1 LYINFVVEGMVAQL
15 PIPRPLWNK
24 VPPGSQAAILDH
36 VRSLEQRIADL
47 EAENADLRR
56 RLAQLEHDLQIIRRR
71 GQRTPNRR
79 HDPDAV
85 PKDRRRKEH
94 RQHPGFFRPEPPP
107 GTVFIDHDVHP
118 KRCSHCGGSA
128 LEPTGQFQDHFVAD
142 LPEPKLEWHRYRR
155 YVYRCRCC
163 QQTCQGRGDLELPGA
178 HIGPRA
184 RLLTCYGRAHL
195 GISLGK
201 TQDLL
206 HDFFG
211 LTISRAGLLG
221 HLRWGGQL
229 FAPVVDELLERLR
242 QSPVVQ
248 GDETGWRIDGQPA
261 WAWCFRDP
269 RLALFLIDRHRS
281 RDVLVRVLGESFAG
295 TLVSDFY
302 AVYNGLDRTKQRCL
316 VHLLRELAKLR
327 EELPWQSVRA
337 FIQPL
342 IELFQDAIQL
352 GKDREHL
359 GPEAF
364 GLAYRG
370 LIDRFDDLMLKTR
383 SRHPDCVR
391 IWKRLYKHCDEL
403 FTFLDDPAVPA
414 DNNGTERDI
423 RSLAAIRSDGGT
435 HRADWSAAAF
445 ARIKSIIVTGMK
457 NHVRF
462 IHYGIE
468 VVRAKLRGE
477 RLPLPLAPDTS

>member
-1 LYINFVVEGMVAQL
+1 MAPPP
-15 PIPRPLWNK
+15 PIPALLWNTI
-24 VPPGSQAAILDH
+24 PPEAQAAIL
-36 VRSLEQRIADL
+36 VLVASLEQRIAEL
-47 EAENADLRR
+47 GGGERR
-56 RLAQLEHDLQIIRRR
+56 PAPPAGAGGAPTPEDPSARQAHPASAAT
-71 GQRTPNRR
+71 TPNARAPTAVARNIASTPGPFGPSRR
-79 HDPDAV
+79 PAPNSSNTTSIPSSAPIAV
-85 PKDRRRKEH
+85 PAISNRPASSTITSSPISPNPRSNGIATAATSTVAAAVSRPAKAAATWNC
-94 RQHPGFFRPEPPP
+94 PG
-107 GTVFIDHDVHP
+107 
-118 KRCSHCGGSA
+118 S
-128 LEPTGQFQDHFVAD
+128 
-142 LPEPKLEWHRYRR
+142 
-155 YVYRCRCC
+155 
-163 QQTCQGRGDLELPGA
+163 

-184 RLLTCYGRAHL
+184 RLLTCYSRAHL

-201 TQDLL
+201 TQNLL

-211 LTISRAGLLG
+211 LTVSRAGLLG

-229 FAPVVDELLERLR
+229 FAPVVEELLELLR

-248 GDETGWRIDGQPA
+248 GDETGWRINGQTA

-281 RDVLVRVLGESFAG
+281 RDVIVRVLGESFAG

-302 AVYNGLDRTKQRCL
+302 AAYNGLDCAKQRCL

-342 IELFQDAIQL
+342 IDLFQDAIQL
-352 GKDREHL
+352 GKDREQL
-359 GPEAF
+359 GHAAFDEA
-364 GLAYRG
+364 YQR
-370 LIDRFDDLMLKTR
+370 LIDRFDDLMLKTQTQ
-383 SRHPDCVR
+383 HPDCVR

-403 FTFLDDPAVPA
+403 FTFLDDPRVPA

-423 RSLAAIRSDGGT
+423 RSLAAARNDGGT

-445 ARIKSIIVTGMK
+445 ARIKSVIVTGMK
-457 NHVRF
+457 NGVRF
-462 IHYGIE
+462 IQYGIE

-477 RLPLPLAPDTS
+477 RLPLPLAATPDTS

>member
-1 LYINFVVEGMVAQL
+1 MVARP
-15 PIPRPLWNK
+15 PIPAALWDRI
-24 VPPGSQAAILDH
+24 PPEAQAAILAH
-36 VRSLEQRIADL
+36 IASLEQRIADL

-56 RLAQLEHDLQIIRRR
+56 RLAQVEHQLQNIRRR
-71 GQRTPNRR
+71 RQRPSHRR
-79 HDPDAV
+79 DLDQGPRT
-85 PKDRRRKEH
+85 DRRRRGH
-94 RQHPGFFRPEPPP
+94 RQHPGSFRPEPPP
-107 GTVFIDHDVHP
+107 GTVFIEHVVRPQQCAHRGAHD
-118 KRCSHCGGSA
+118 
-128 LEPTGQFQDHFVAD
+128 LEATGHFQDHFVAD

-155 YVYRCRCC
+155 YIYRCRCC
-163 QQTCQGRGDLELPGA
+163 QRTCQGRGDLELPGA
-178 HIGPRA
+178 HVGPRA
-184 RLLTCYGRAHL
+184 RLLTCYSRAHL

-201 TQDLL
+201 TRDLL

-211 LTISRAGLLG
+211 LTISRPGLLG

-229 FAPVVDELLERLR
+229 FAPVVDELLELLR

-281 RDVLVRVLGESFAG
+281 RDVLIRVLGESFAG

-302 AVYNGLDRTKQRCL
+302 AAYNGLDCAKQRCL

-327 EELPWQSVRA
+327 EELPWQSVKA

-352 GKDREHL
+352 GKDRGRL
-359 GPEAF
+359 GPAKSHE
-364 GLAYRG
+364 AYRRI
-370 LIDRFDDLMLKTR
+370 IDRFDELMLETR

-423 RSLAAIRSDGGT
+423 RSPAAARNDGGT

-445 ARIKSIIVTGMK
+445 ARLKSVIVTGMK

-462 IHYGIE
+462 IRYGIE

-477 RLPLPLAPDTS
+477 RLPLPLAATADTS